1 MEHEKID
8 FVVHESAMAR
18 MERQLVR
25 MHILCIAIFAA
36 FVISNFAWIV
46 YENQFVDETTSVSQD
61 IDSGDGDATVIGIG
75 DINGES
81 KTNGNE
87 NQTDEKDGR

>member
-36 FVISNFAWIV
+36 FVISNFAWVV
-46 YENQFVDETTSVSQD
+46 YENQFVDEVTETYTA
-61 IDSGDGDATVIGIG
+61 DSTDGGNAISMRDGEVNV
-75 DINGES
+75 NGES
-81 KTNGNE
+81 DI
-87 NQTDEKDGR
+87 Q